1 MKKHLQYIDGTSDKF
16 WQIETTGNSYTV
28 VYGRNGT
35 SGQTQTKS
43 FETEADCLKAAEKQ
57 VIEKTKK
64 GYSEDGHVTDAKE
77 AAPKTRAAGDKQLVL
92 DEYDEIVRSA
102 DLARLLSFL
111 EEKSTGHTEA
121 LKKQVRKAKS
131 YWMNYVDLSKD
142 PGYVKGKNQYT
153 WGTRGSAEQQRLI
166 VLSAIALYNRAEINS
181 WTEAIDYFEQLKAP
195 YVLPILQWAKPSWIA
210 GFLLDKTRTDEW
222 RSVNYQ
228 ALRELESLGLIEY
241 NPELFALSLSRYN
254 GYSRQENYKN
264 TTLRLAAQILED
276 PVAYTRDVPQL
287 LQYDTQ
293 LHLHS
298 IEDYNSGRYEAGSLW
313 QHIFNE
319 LLQQQ
324 KIERKWLL
332 EQSLLIQ
339 TKEWNANLRSFFRKM
354 FTELAPSEEELA
366 ALQQQIFPLYNATLS
381 AVVNFAIDLTKKA
394 FSHPQF
400 NTSSFLEWSAAV
412 AMRTDCKGGIKSLL
426 SLWEKTAKQFPDQ
439 SEEVSH
445 IVSDVFMV
453 PDLSLQERAAKAIE
467 KTGNKNDEQLSDK
480 LVMYAPQLLG
490 NVSSSLADFMPDNT
504 MMPSEEI
511 AEYTYTT
518 AAKPL
523 VLLDEQLVQL
533 PADWNG
539 ILFQFGKFIS
549 SDEVIDAEIM
559 LHIYTTM
566 RHLFPPDA
574 QEQLKAYSKQLINRY
589 FNGYYKNIVRDFLI
603 GKIEAPNT
611 PFKEPHQ
618 HMRKSKVVSL
628 MYKLA
633 LLSEEKM
640 QRAGALPLL
649 SLPSHYPHWIAPEV
663 LVGRLLQYQRQN
675 EPIDTVDFAI
685 AISRMPR
692 ENVAAALP
700 LCAQLDADI
709 AALLLYCLGEQS
721 QIKIKANSFLKQL
734 FTREKDNDKPI
745 HQHALWAVA
754 ARTHQ
759 PEGYFAELEHT
770 ALKQLPNVV
779 APFVP
784 QLSMKEKWN
793 EWKDYKTK
801 ELVRSPS
808 WYELSFDLP
817 QHNFMPQALLY
828 SIDLFSRGNN
838 VWEYHVLAA
847 SDVTYWHSLMP
858 QNDEALALMLI
869 KADCRIADE
878 NSDVI
883 PGFLHVSLLPGFVFG
898 NNGLIVLAVSCF
910 KQKKEIRALAGE
922 VLIQHLQAQSLDT
935 AAFAKALSFLINEQ
949 FGPLQRFT
957 DTLTLVKDVSP
968 LHNTALAMLLEEIL
982 AGFQPKEKLPVNFKK
997 LVELYFDLMTKT
1009 KRTPSEM
1016 VMTLFE
1022 KLEDVAALK
1031 PILKQLKSIV

>member
-16 WQIETTGNSYTV
+16 WQIVTTGNSYTV

-43 FETEADCLKAAEKQ
+43 FDTEEACLKAAEKL
-57 VIEKTKK
+57 VTEKTKK
-64 GYSEDGHVTDAKE
+64 GYSEDGQVTDVKV
-77 AAPKTRAAGDKQLVL
+77 AAPKTRAAGDKQQVL
-92 DEYDEIVRSA
+92 DEYDELVRSA
-102 DLARLLSFL
+102 NLAGLLPFL

-142 PGYVKGKNQYT
+142 PDYVKGKNQYT
-153 WGTRGSAEQQRLI
+153 WGTRGSAEQQRVI
-166 VLSAIALYNRAEINS
+166 VLSAIALYNRSEINS
-181 WTEAIDYFEQLKAP
+181 WGEAIDYFEQLKAP
-195 YVLPILQWAKPSWIA
+195 YVLPILQWAKPSWTA
-210 GFLLDKTRTDEW
+210 DFLLDKTRTEDW
-222 RSVNYQ
+222 RSVNYW

-241 NPELFALSLSRYN
+241 NPELFALSLARYN

-264 TTLRLAAQILED
+264 TMSRFVRQILED
-276 PVAYTRDVPQL
+276 ELSYTRDVPQL

-293 LHLHS
+293 LHHHS
-298 IEDYNSGRYEAGSLW
+298 MEDYNSGQYQAGSLW

-319 LLQQQ
+319 LIQQH

-332 EQSLLIQ
+332 EQSLLVQ
-339 TKEWNANLRSFFRKM
+339 TKEWNANLRSFFRKI
-354 FTELAPSEEELA
+354 FTEMAPSDDELA
-366 ALQQQIFPLYNATLS
+366 GLLSHIFPLYNATLS

-394 FSHPQF
+394 FGHPKF
-400 NTSSFLEWSAAV
+400 DTASFLEWSAPV

-426 SLWEKTAKQFPDQ
+426 LLWEKTAKQMPER
-439 SEEVSH
+439 SKEVSH
-445 IVSDVFMV
+445 IVADVFMV
-453 PDLSLQERAAKAIE
+453 PDLSLQERAAKVIE
-467 KTGNKNDEQLSDK
+467 KAGDKKDESLQDK
-480 LVMYAPQLLG
+480 LVMYTPQLLG
-490 NVSSSLADFMPDNT
+490 NVGASLAGFMPDST
-504 MMPSEEI
+504 AILSEEV
-511 AEYTYTT
+511 AEYTY
-518 AAKPL
+518 APSLKPL
-523 VLLDEQLVQL
+523 VLLDDRQVQL
-533 PADWNG
+533 PGDWNG

-566 RHLFPPDA
+566 RHLFPADA
-574 QEQLKAYSKQLINRY
+574 QDQLKAYSKQLINRY

-618 HMRKSKVVSL
+618 YMRKSKVVSL

-633 LLSEEKM
+633 LLSEAKM

-649 SLPSHYPHWIAPEV
+649 SLPSHYPHWVAPEV
-663 LVGRLLQYQRQN
+663 LVNRLLQYQQQN
-675 EPIDTVDFAI
+675 EPVDSVDLAI

-692 ENVAAALP
+692 EKVADAIP
-700 LCAQLDADI
+700 LCAQLDGDMAQLI
-709 AALLLYCLGEQS
+709 LYCLGEQS
-721 QIKIKANSFLKQL
+721 QIRIKESSFFKNL
-734 FTREKDNDKPI
+734 FTREKDSDKPI

-754 ARTHQ
+754 ARTHN
-759 PEGYFAELEHT
+759 PDGHFTELEHT

-779 APFVP
+779 SPFVP
-784 QLSMKEKWN
+784 ELGMKEKWN

-808 WYELSFDLP
+808 WYELSFELP

-828 SIDLFSRGNN
+828 SIDLFNRGKN

-847 SDVTYWHSLMP
+847 SDVTYWHSIMP

-878 NSDVI
+878 NSDVL
-883 PGFLHVSLLPGFVFG
+883 PGFLHAGLLPGFVFG
-898 NNGLIVLAVSCF
+898 NNALMVLAVSCF
-910 KQKKEIRALAGE
+910 KQKKEIRALAAE
-922 VLIQHLQAQSLDT
+922 VLIQHIQQQSIDLI
-935 AAFAKALSFLINEQ
+935 ALAKALSFLVNEQ

-957 DTLTLVKDVSP
+957 DTLALVKDVSS
-968 LHNTALAMLLEEIL
+968 LHNTALAILLEGLL
-982 AGFQPKEKLPVNFKK
+982 AGFHPKEKLPVNFKK
-997 LVELYFDLMTKT
+997 LIELYFDLITKT
-1009 KRTPSEM
+1009 KRTPSEQ
-1016 VMTLFE
+1016 VLNLFE
-1022 KLEDVAALK
+1022 KLGDVPALK
-1031 PILKQLKSIV
+1031 PILKQLRSIA